1 MRNREEHEM
10 PFDQLRR
17 RQFITLLGG
26 AAAAWPPA
34 ARAQQPAMPV
44 IGVLSPRSPAVDV
57 PLIAMIL
64 QGLKDTGFFEGR
76 NITLDYRWADGQYD
90 QLTALA
96 ADLVRRQVAVIVAPG
111 GEISALAAKTATATI
126 PIVYMG
132 GTYPVMSGLVPSL
145 NRPGGNI
152 TGVSSFIFDLEPKRL
167 GLLRELRP
175 SATTIAVLVNP
186 GSPNAEIQVNDIQ
199 TAARSV
205 GQQIDILNAGTI
217 RDIDAAFARLAQ
229 VRADALLVAGDPIF
243 FNRVSQLVVLATRH
257 AIPALYS
264 RREFVAVGGLMS
276 YGANSDET
284 YRTAGVYA
292 GRILKGEKP
301 GDLPIQLPTKFELVI
316 NLSTARALDIN
327 MPATLLARADEVIE

>member
-1 MRNREEHEM
+1 MTVTIGRRE
-10 PFDQLRR
+10 L
-17 RQFITLLGG
+17 LVALGG
-26 AAAAWPPA
+26 AAAAWPLA
-34 ARAQQPAMPV
+34 ARAQQPAMPA

-57 PLIAMIL
+57 PLIAVIR
-64 QGLKDTGFFEGR
+64 QGLNDTGFFEGR
-76 NITLDYRWADGQYD
+76 NVTLDYRWADGQYD
-90 QLTALA
+90 RLTALA

-132 GTYPVMSGLVPSL
+132 GSDPVRSGLVPSL

-152 TGVSSFIFDLEPKRL
+152 TGVTSFIFDLEPKRL

-175 SATTIAVLVNP
+175 NATTIAVLVNP

-229 VRADALLVAGDPIF
+229 MRADALLVAGDPIF
-243 FNRVSQLVVLATRH
+243 FNRASQIVVLATRH

-276 YGANSDET
+276 YGATSDES

-316 NLSTARALDIN
+316 NLSTARALGLDV
-327 MPATLLARADEVIE
+327 PATLLARADEVIE